1 MSPNRQAPNNVIYLF
16 QRLSLDEEP
25 NDLEPVS
32 PDNGEIIKG
41 MLPKQKYLMGALTID
56 YLQYKVTKALKMGG
70 VFFSFIF
77 F

>member
-1 MSPNRQAPNNVIYLF
+1 MLSIYLL

-25 NDLEPVS
+25 DDLEPVS

-56 YLQYKVTKALKMGG
+56 YLQYKVTKAL
-70 VFFSFIF
+70 
-77 F
+77 